1 VTTELE
7 SDYYKPDHNKKCVKK
22 ECINCGIAFHPS
34 KNKQKYCSRACFD
47 SHRETIDWPS
57 LLELESMVAKNG
69 YSKSGRILGVSNNA
83 IKKRIEK
90 IKSR

>member
-1 VTTELE
+1 
-7 SDYYKPDHNKKCVKK
+7 
-22 ECINCGIAFHPS
+22 
-34 KNKQKYCSRACFD
+34 
-47 SHRETIDWPS
+47 
-57 LLELESMVAKNG
+57 MVAKNG